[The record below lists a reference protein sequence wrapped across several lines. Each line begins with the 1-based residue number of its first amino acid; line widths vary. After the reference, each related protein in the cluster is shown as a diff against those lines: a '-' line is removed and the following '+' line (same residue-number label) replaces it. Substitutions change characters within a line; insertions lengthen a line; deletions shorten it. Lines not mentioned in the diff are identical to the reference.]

1 MSTTKVAHMLYPYS
15 WELAVWANQQRYP
28 THERYPMLKASEIL
42 SDEVFFSQQDIET
55 LSQQTSSSIANTQH
69 QPYRRGDHCT
79 CYLDLILLS
88 ADDEQRQ
95 SNPVPNLTTFPPRV
109 DVPNDIIAMMPYGTD
124 EEPLVPLSGIRRIVR
139 RCHVALPNVMR
150 MLPASSIPSD
160 MIIRH
165 ETWIDSS
172 RRQMTIVTLNEMA
185 SEAAIVGDVTIYRA
199 LDGQDAIRP
208 WRGKA
213 PVAPLTPEY
222 AIASPSLLSSSSS
235 PSSPSWCL
243 FMQYAYFQVS
253 PSFKIPFRSKI
264 ERTFLNLYRRN
275 TEKGRM
281 LDMEIMAQRA
291 KQQQQQQE
299 E

>member
-1 MSTTKVAHMLYPYS
+1 MSTTKVSHMLYPYS
-15 WELAVWANQQRYP
+15 WELAVSANQERYP

-42 SDEVFFSQQDIET
+42 SDDLFFSQQDIDAF
-55 LSQQTSSSIANTQH
+55 SQHDSSISSIH
-69 QPYRRGDHCT
+69 QPYRQGDHCT
-79 CYLDLILLS
+79 CHLDLVLLS
-88 ADDEQRQ
+88 ANGEQRQ

-109 DVPNDIIAMMPYGTD
+109 DVPEDIIAMMPYNANV
-124 EEPLVPLSGIRRIVR
+124 EPLVPFFGIRRIVR
-139 RCHVALPNVMR
+139 RCHFELPNALR
-150 MLPASSIPSD
+150 MLPTSSIPSD

-172 RRQMTIVTLNEMA
+172 RRQMTVVTLNETA
-185 SEAAIVGDVTIYRA
+185 SSTATVGDVTIYRA

-222 AIASPSLLSSSSS
+222 AIASSLSS
-235 PSSPSWCL
+235 PSPSSLKWCL

-253 PSFKIPFRSKI
+253 PSFKIPFRTKI
-264 ERTFLNLYRRN
+264 ERTLLNLYRRN

-291 KQQQQQQE
+291 NQQKQE
-299 E
+299 DPVE

>member
-1 MSTTKVAHMLYPYS
+1 MLYPYP

-28 THERYPMLKASEIL
+28 THERYPMLKTSEIL
-42 SDEVFFSQQDIET
+42 SDDLFFSQQDIET
-55 LSQQTSSSIANTQH
+55 LSQTSSTANTH

-79 CYLDLILLS
+79 CHLDLILLS
-88 ADDEQRQ
+88 ADEEQRQ
-95 SNPVPNLTTFPPRV
+95 HPVPNLTTFPPRV
-109 DVPNDIIAMMPYGTD
+109 DVPNDIIASMPYSTN
-124 EEPLVPLSGIRRIVR
+124 EEPLVPFSGIRRIVR
-139 RCHVALPNVMR
+139 RCHVTLPNMIR

-165 ETWIDSS
+165 ETWIDPSS
-172 RRQMTIVTLNEMA
+172 RQMTIVTINETA
-185 SEAAIVGDVTIYRA
+185 SETAIVGDVTIYRA

-222 AIASPSLLSSSSS
+222 AIASPSLLSSSS
-235 PSSPSWCL
+235 PSTSSWCL

-281 LDMEIMAQRA
+281 LDMETMAQRA
-291 KQQQQQQE
+291 KQQHQQQE

>member
-1 MSTTKVAHMLYPYS
+1 MLYPYP

-42 SDEVFFSQQDIET
+42 SDDLFFSQQDIET
-55 LSQQTSSSIANTQH
+55 LSHTSPTANTH

-79 CYLDLILLS
+79 CHLDLILLS
-88 ADDEQRQ
+88 ADEEQRHH
-95 SNPVPNLTTFPPRV
+95 PLPNITTFPPRV
-109 DVPNDIIAMMPYGTD
+109 DVPNDIIASMPYSTN
-124 EEPLVPLSGIRRIVR
+124 EEPLVPFSGIRRIVR
-139 RCHVALPNVMR
+139 RCHVTLPNMIR

-160 MIIRH
+160 VIIRH

-172 RRQMTIVTLNEMA
+172 SRQMTIVTINETA
-185 SEAAIVGDVTIYRA
+185 SETVIVGDVTIYRA

-222 AIASPSLLSSSSS
+222 AIASPSSLSSSSSS
-235 PSSPSWCL
+235 PSPSSWCL

-291 KQQQQQQE
+291 KQQQQQQQE